1 MNRPRSATGLPDKDR
16 LTASFNA
23 AADGYDDIAILQ
35 QTVAAALLER
45 LDLMRIRPGW
55 ILDLGSGT
63 GNSARELARRFG
75 QARVIQADIAME
87 MLLQS
92 RRRSRRWLS
101 RQHYLCADA
110 ESLPL
115 RDAAIDL
122 VFSSLMLQWCHDL
135 DAVFN
140 RIRLVMRPGG
150 LLLFS
155 SLGPDTLA
163 ELRESWRAAGDDE
176 VVHVNSF
183 YDMHD
188 VGDALIRSGFADP
201 VMEAETLTLTYEQVF
216 DLMRELKRVG
226 ANNINGGRR
235 RSLTGPARMQRVVA
249 AYEQWRRD
257 GRLPATYEVV
267 YGHAWVPDTPYSRR
281 QPDGSVSITP
291 GSIRRRN
298 PQS

>member
-1 MNRPRSATGLPDKDR
+1 
-16 LTASFNA
+16 
-23 AADGYDDIAILQ
+23 
-35 QTVAAALLER
+35 
-45 LDLMRIRPGW
+45 
-55 ILDLGSGT
+55 
-63 GNSARELARRFG
+63 
-75 QARVIQADIAME
+75 
-87 MLLQS
+87 
-92 RRRSRRWLS
+92 
-101 RQHYLCADA
+101 
-110 ESLPL
+110 
-115 RDAAIDL
+115 

>member
-1 MNRPRSATGLPDKDR
+1 MNRPETGAGLPDKAR

-23 AADGYDDIAILQ
+23 AAHGYDDIAVLQ

-45 LDLMRIRPGW
+45 LALMRIRPGW

-63 GNSARELARRFG
+63 GGAARELARRFG
-75 QARVIQADIAME
+75 RARVIQTDIAGE
-87 MLLQS
+87 MLRQS

-110 ESLPL
+110 EALPL
-115 RDAAIDL
+115 RNASVDL

-135 DAVFN
+135 EAVFSG
-140 RIRLVMRPGG
+140 IRQIMRPGG

-155 SLGPDTLA
+155 SLGPGTLM
-163 ELRESWRAAGDDE
+163 ELRESWREAGDEE

-188 VGDALIRSGFADP
+188 VGDALLRTGFADP
-201 VMEAETLTLTYEQVF
+201 VMEVENLTLAYGRVF

-226 ANNINGGRR
+226 AYNINNGRR
-235 RSLTGPARMQRVVA
+235 RSLTGTERMQRVVA
-249 AYEQWRRD
+249 AYEQRRRD
-257 GRLPATYEVV
+257 GRLPATYEIV
-267 YGHAWVPDTPYSRR
+267 YGHAWIPETPVSRR
-281 QPDGSVSITP
+281 QADGSISIP
-291 GSIRRRN
+291 LESIRRGGTR
-298 PQS
+298 

>member
-1 MNRPRSATGLPDKDR
+1 MNRPETVADLPDKVR
-16 LTASFNA
+16 LTANFNA
-23 AADGYDDIAILQ
+23 AAEGYDDIAVLQ

-45 LDLMRIRPGW
+45 LALMRIQPGW

-63 GNSARELARRFG
+63 GGSARALARRFG
-75 QARVIQADIAME
+75 QARVLQADIAGE
-87 MLLQS
+87 MLRQS

-110 ESLPL
+110 ETLPL
-115 RDAAIDL
+115 RNASVDL

-135 DAVFN
+135 DAVFSGIR
-140 RIRLVMRPGG
+140 RIMRPGG

-155 SLGPDTLA
+155 SLGPDTLM
-163 ELRESWRAAGDDE
+163 ELRESWREAGDEE

-188 VGDALIRSGFADP
+188 MGDALLRTGFSDP
-201 VMEAETLTLTYEQVF
+201 VMEVETLTLTYERVF

-226 ANNINGGRR
+226 AYNINSGRR
-235 RSLTGPARMQRVVA
+235 RSLTGLGRMRRVVA
-249 AYEQWRRD
+249 AYEQRRRD

-267 YGHAWVPDTPYSRR
+267 YGHAWIPEMPAPRR
-281 QPDGSVSITP
+281 QADGSVSIPLET
-291 GSIRRRN
+291 IRRRGKR
-298 PQS
+298 